1 VIAPENPAPIAP
13 LKPHVRT
20 VHGISQEDPWYWL
33 RNRDDPDTLIYLE
46 AENKYAEEITAP
58 LEDLRTI
65 LFDEIKSRVLETD
78 QSVPVPKGDWE
89 YQVRTKE
96 DHAYPVHV
104 RWPRGKPTEEQVLLD
119 ENALADGHDYFALGD
134 LAISHDHRK
143 LAYTFDT
150 LGNEEYELVV
160 IDLESKQVV
169 DAGLK
174 ALSYGLVWANDA
186 HTLFLVRSDEASR
199 PSSVIRHK
207 VGSTPDEDTTV
218 FEEHDERFWVGIGNT
233 RSEKYVVVGS
243 ESKNTSEYWLIDA
256 DHPDSMPRIV
266 EPRSDGHE
274 YRINHQEDYLLIV
287 TNDGASDFR
296 LVQAPVDAP
305 GRNNWT
311 EIISH
316 HPGTRLEDVDTFE
329 TFTVVSQRRD
339 AVPVLL
345 VIDHLRDRSFE
356 IEMDEAVYDSAAG
369 ANAEYRTRQF
379 RYGYTSMVTPNST
392 YQLNLDTLQRE
403 LLKQQPITGDVH
415 LANYQTERT
424 WANAADGKRIPISL
438 VWRPDRINGP
448 APTVIYGYG
457 SYEAVMPASFSSA
470 RLSLLDRGIIF
481 AMTHVRGGGELGRDW
496 YDDGRLANKQNT
508 FTDFAV
514 CVRHLVD
521 SGFSRADQI
530 VARGGSAGGLLMG
543 VIANQEPDL
552 FAGIVAEVPFV
563 DNVNTMLDPSI
574 PLTVTEYDEWGDPN
588 NFDAFKWMCAY
599 SPYEN
604 VIPQSYPPMLITA
617 GLNDPRVQYWEPAK
631 WIAKLRTA
639 NTSANILLLK
649 TEMGAGHGGPSG
661 RYNAWRDEAFVFAFI
676 LDCLNASEPS
686 KS

>member
-1 VIAPENPAPIAP
+1 M
-13 LKPHVRT
+13 
-20 VHGISQEDPWYWL
+20 
-33 RNRDDPDTLIYLE
+33 YLE

-58 LEDLRTI
+58 LEALQTT
-65 LFDEIKSRVLETD
+65 LFNEMKSRVLETD
-78 QSVPVPKGDWE
+78 QSVPVPKGDWA
-89 YQVRTKE
+89 YQVRTIE
-96 DHAYPVHV
+96 GHSYPVHV
-104 RWPRGKPTEEQVLLD
+104 RWPIGKPTEEQVLLD
-119 ENALADGHDYFALGD
+119 ENALADKHDYFALGD
-134 LAISHDHRK
+134 LAISHDHRM

-150 LGNEEYELVV
+150 SGNEEYELVV
-160 IDLESKQVV
+160 INLESKQIV

-199 PSSVIRHK
+199 PSRVIRHK
-207 VGSTPDEDTTV
+207 VGSHPDEDTIV
-218 FEEHDERFWVGIGNT
+218 FEEPDERFWVGIGNT
-233 RSEKYVVVGS
+233 RSEKYVVLGS

-256 DHPDSMPRIV
+256 DNPDSMPRIV

-274 YRINHQEDYLLIV
+274 YRITHREDYLLIL

-296 LVQAPVDAP
+296 LVQAPVNAP
-305 GRNNWT
+305 ERNNWT
-311 EIISH
+311 ELISH
-316 HPGTRLEDVDTFE
+316 HAGTRLEDVDTFE

-345 VIDHLRDRSFE
+345 VIDHLLDRNFQ
-356 IEMDEAVYDSAAG
+356 IEMDEEIYDAAAG

-392 YQLNLDTLQRE
+392 YQLNLDTLERE
-403 LLKQQPITGDVH
+403 LLKQQPITGDVN

-424 WANAADGKRIPISL
+424 WATAADGKQIPISL
-438 VWRPDRINGP
+438 VWRPDRVDGP
-448 APTVIYGYG
+448 APTVVYGYG

-496 YDDGRLANKQNT
+496 YDGGRLANKQNT
-508 FTDFAV
+508 FTDFAI
-514 CVRHLVD
+514 CVRHLVN
-521 SGFSRADQI
+521 SSFSAEDQI
-530 VARGGSAGGLLMG
+530 IARGGSAGGLLMG
-543 VIANQEPDL
+543 VIANQEPEL

-588 NFDAFKWMCAY
+588 SFDAFQWMCAY

-604 VIPQSYPPMLITA
+604 VISQNYPPMLITA

-631 WIAKLRTA
+631 WVAKLRTA
-639 NTSANILLLK
+639 NTSSNILMLK

-661 RYNAWRDEAFVFAFI
+661 RYNAWRDEAFVFSFI
-676 LDCLNASEPS
+676 LDCLDTSRPS

>member
-1 VIAPENPAPIAP
+1 M
-13 LKPHVRT
+13 
-20 VHGISQEDPWYWL
+20 
-33 RNRDDPDTLIYLE
+33 YLE

-58 LEDLRTI
+58 LEALQTT
-65 LFDEIKSRVLETD
+65 LFNEMKSRVLETD
-78 QSVPVPKGDWE
+78 QSVPVPKGDWA
-89 YQVRTKE
+89 YQVRTIE
-96 DHAYPVHV
+96 GHSYPVHV
-104 RWPRGKPTEEQVLLD
+104 RWPIGKPTEEQVLLD
-119 ENALADGHDYFALGD
+119 ENALADKHDYFALGD
-134 LAISHDHRK
+134 LAISHDHRM

-150 LGNEEYELVV
+150 SGNEEYELVV
-160 IDLESKQVV
+160 INLESKQIV

-199 PSSVIRHK
+199 PSRVIRHK
-207 VGSTPDEDTTV
+207 VGSHSDEDTIV
-218 FEEHDERFWVGIGNT
+218 FEEPDERFWVGIGNT
-233 RSEKYVVVGS
+233 RSEKYVVLGS

-256 DHPDSMPRIV
+256 DNPDSMPRIV

-274 YRINHQEDYLLIV
+274 YRITHREDYLLIL

-296 LVQAPVDAP
+296 LVQAPVNAP
-305 GRNNWT
+305 ERNNWT
-311 EIISH
+311 ELISH
-316 HPGTRLEDVDTFE
+316 HAGTRLEDVDTFE

-345 VIDHLRDRSFE
+345 VIDHLLDRNFQ
-356 IEMDEAVYDSAAG
+356 IEMDEEIYDAAAG

-392 YQLNLDTLQRE
+392 YQLNLDTLERE
-403 LLKQQPITGDVH
+403 LLKQQPITGDVN

-424 WANAADGKRIPISL
+424 WATAADGKQIPISL
-438 VWRPDRINGP
+438 VWRPDRVDGP
-448 APTVIYGYG
+448 APTVVYGYG

-496 YDDGRLANKQNT
+496 YDGGRLANKQNT
-508 FTDFAV
+508 FTDFAI
-514 CVRHLVD
+514 CVRHLVN
-521 SGFSRADQI
+521 SSFSAEDQI
-530 VARGGSAGGLLMG
+530 IARGGSAGGLLMG
-543 VIANQEPDL
+543 VIANQEPEL

-588 NFDAFKWMCAY
+588 SFDAFQWMCAY

-604 VIPQSYPPMLITA
+604 VISQNYPPMLITA

-631 WIAKLRTA
+631 WVAKLRTA
-639 NTSANILLLK
+639 NTSSNILMLK

-661 RYNAWRDEAFVFAFI
+661 RYNAWRDEAFVFSFI
-676 LDCLNASEPS
+676 LDCLDTSRPS

>member
-1 VIAPENPAPIAP
+1 M
-13 LKPHVRT
+13 
-20 VHGISQEDPWYWL
+20 
-33 RNRDDPDTLIYLE
+33 
-46 AENKYAEEITAP
+46 
-58 LEDLRTI
+58 
-65 LFDEIKSRVLETD
+65 
-78 QSVPVPKGDWE
+78 
-89 YQVRTKE
+89 
-96 DHAYPVHV
+96 
-104 RWPRGKPTEEQVLLD
+104 
-119 ENALADGHDYFALGD
+119 
-134 LAISHDHRK
+134 

-150 LGNEEYELVV
+150 SGNEEYELVV
-160 IDLESKQVV
+160 INLESKQIV

-199 PSSVIRHK
+199 PSRVIRHK
-207 VGSTPDEDTTV
+207 VGSHPDEDTIV
-218 FEEHDERFWVGIGNT
+218 FEEPDERFWVGIGNT
-233 RSEKYVVVGS
+233 RSEKYVVLGS

-256 DHPDSMPRIV
+256 DNPDSMPRIV

-274 YRINHQEDYLLIV
+274 YRITHREDYLLIL

-296 LVQAPVDAP
+296 LVQAPVNAP
-305 GRNNWT
+305 ERNNWT
-311 EIISH
+311 ELISH
-316 HPGTRLEDVDTFE
+316 HAGTRLEDVDTFE

-345 VIDHLRDRSFE
+345 VIDHLLDRNFQ
-356 IEMDEAVYDSAAG
+356 IEMDEEIYDAAAG

-403 LLKQQPITGDVH
+403 LLKQQPITGDVN

-424 WANAADGKRIPISL
+424 WATAADGKQIPISL
-438 VWRPDRINGP
+438 VWRPDRVDGP
-448 APTVIYGYG
+448 APTVVYGYG

-496 YDDGRLANKQNT
+496 YDGGRLANKQNT

-521 SGFSRADQI
+521 SSFSAEDQI
-530 VARGGSAGGLLMG
+530 IARGGSAGGLLMG
-543 VIANQEPDL
+543 VIANQEPEL

-588 NFDAFKWMCAY
+588 SFDAFKWMCAY

-604 VIPQSYPPMLITA
+604 VISQNYPPMLITA

-631 WIAKLRTA
+631 WVAKLRTA
-639 NTSANILLLK
+639 NTSSNVLMLK

-661 RYNAWRDEAFVFAFI
+661 RYNAWRDEAFVFSFI
-676 LDCLNASEPS
+676 LDCLNTS
-686 KS
+686 KPLKS

>member
-1 VIAPENPAPIAP
+1 MIAPENPAPIAP

-33 RNRDDPDTLIYLE
+33 RNRDDPDTLMYLE

-58 LEDLRTI
+58 LEALQTT
-65 LFDEIKSRVLETD
+65 LFNEMKSRVLETD
-78 QSVPVPKGDWE
+78 QSVPVPKGDWA
-89 YQVRTKE
+89 YQVRTIE
-96 DHAYPVHV
+96 GHSYPVHV
-104 RWPRGKPTEEQVLLD
+104 RWPIGKPTEEQVLLD
-119 ENALADGHDYFALGD
+119 ENALADKHDYFALGD
-134 LAISHDHRK
+134 LAISHDHRM

-150 LGNEEYELVV
+150 SGNEEYELVV
-160 IDLESKQVV
+160 INLESKQIV

-199 PSSVIRHK
+199 PSRVIRHK
-207 VGSTPDEDTTV
+207 VGSHPDEDTIV
-218 FEEHDERFWVGIGNT
+218 FEEPDERFWVGIGNT
-233 RSEKYVVVGS
+233 RSEKYVVLGS

-256 DHPDSMPRIV
+256 DNPDSMPRIV

-274 YRINHQEDYLLIV
+274 YRITHREDYLLIL

-296 LVQAPVDAP
+296 LVQAPVNAP
-305 GRNNWT
+305 ERNNWT
-311 EIISH
+311 ELISH
-316 HPGTRLEDVDTFE
+316 HAGTRLEDVDTFE

-345 VIDHLRDRSFE
+345 VIDHLLDRNFQ
-356 IEMDEAVYDSAAG
+356 IEMDEEIYDAAAG

-392 YQLNLDTLQRE
+392 YQLNLDTLERE
-403 LLKQQPITGDVH
+403 LLKQQPITGDVN

-424 WANAADGKRIPISL
+424 WATAADGKQIPISL
-438 VWRPDRINGP
+438 VWRPDRVDGP
-448 APTVIYGYG
+448 APTVVYGYG

-496 YDDGRLANKQNT
+496 YDGGRLANKQNT
-508 FTDFAV
+508 FTDFAI
-514 CVRHLVD
+514 CVRHLVN
-521 SGFSRADQI
+521 SSFSAEDQI
-530 VARGGSAGGLLMG
+530 IARGGSAGGLLMG
-543 VIANQEPDL
+543 VIANQEPEL

-588 NFDAFKWMCAY
+588 SFDAFQWMCAY

-604 VIPQSYPPMLITA
+604 VISQNYPPMLITA

-631 WIAKLRTA
+631 WVAKLRTA
-639 NTSANILLLK
+639 NTSSNILMLK

-661 RYNAWRDEAFVFAFI
+661 RYNAWRDEAFVFSFI
-676 LDCLNASEPS
+676 LDCLDTSRPS

>member
-1 VIAPENPAPIAP
+1 M
-13 LKPHVRT
+13 
-20 VHGISQEDPWYWL
+20 
-33 RNRDDPDTLIYLE
+33 YLE

-58 LEDLRTI
+58 LEALQTT
-65 LFDEIKSRVLETD
+65 LFNEMKSRVLETD
-78 QSVPVPKGDWE
+78 QSVPVPKGDWA
-89 YQVRTKE
+89 YQVRTIE
-96 DHAYPVHV
+96 GHSYPVHV
-104 RWPRGKPTEEQVLLD
+104 RWPIGKPTEEQVLLD
-119 ENALADGHDYFALGD
+119 ENALADKHDYFALGD
-134 LAISHDHRK
+134 LAISHDHRM

-150 LGNEEYELVV
+150 SGNEEYELVV
-160 IDLESKQVV
+160 INLESKQIV

-199 PSSVIRHK
+199 PSRVIRHK
-207 VGSTPDEDTTV
+207 VGSHPDEDTIV
-218 FEEHDERFWVGIGNT
+218 FEEPDERFWVGIGNT
-233 RSEKYVVVGS
+233 RSEKYVVLGS

-256 DHPDSMPRIV
+256 DNPDSMPRIV

-274 YRINHQEDYLLIV
+274 YRITHREDYLLIL

-296 LVQAPVDAP
+296 LVQAPVNAP
-305 GRNNWT
+305 ERNNWT
-311 EIISH
+311 ELISH
-316 HPGTRLEDVDTFE
+316 HAGTRLEDVDTFE

-345 VIDHLRDRSFE
+345 VIDHLLDRNFQ
-356 IEMDEAVYDSAAG
+356 IEMDEEIYDAAAG

-403 LLKQQPITGDVH
+403 LLKQQPITGDVN

-424 WANAADGKRIPISL
+424 WATAADGKQIPISL
-438 VWRPDRINGP
+438 VWRPDRVDGP
-448 APTVIYGYG
+448 APTVVYGYG

-496 YDDGRLANKQNT
+496 YDGGRLANKQNT

-521 SGFSRADQI
+521 SSFSAEDQI
-530 VARGGSAGGLLMG
+530 IARGGSAGGLLMG
-543 VIANQEPDL
+543 VIANQEPEL

-574 PLTVTEYDEWGDPN
+574 PLKVTEYDEWGDPN
-588 NFDAFKWMCAY
+588 SFDAFKWMCAY

-604 VIPQSYPPMLITA
+604 VISQNYPPMLITA

-631 WIAKLRTA
+631 WVAKLRTA
-639 NTSANILLLK
+639 NTSSNVLMLK

-661 RYNAWRDEAFVFAFI
+661 RYNAWRDEAFVFSFI
-676 LDCLNASEPS
+676 LDCLNTS
-686 KS
+686 KPLKS

>member
-1 VIAPENPAPIAP
+1 
-13 LKPHVRT
+13 LM
-20 VHGISQEDPWYWL
+20 
-33 RNRDDPDTLIYLE
+33 YLE

-58 LEDLRTI
+58 LEALQTT
-65 LFDEIKSRVLETD
+65 LFNEMKSRVLETD
-78 QSVPVPKGDWE
+78 QSVPVPKGDWA
-89 YQVRTKE
+89 YQVRTIE
-96 DHAYPVHV
+96 GHSYPVHV
-104 RWPRGKPTEEQVLLD
+104 RWPIGKPTEEQVLLD
-119 ENALADGHDYFALGD
+119 ENALADKHDYFALGD
-134 LAISHDHRK
+134 LAISHDHRM

-150 LGNEEYELVV
+150 SGNEEYELVV
-160 IDLESKQVV
+160 INLESKQIV

-199 PSSVIRHK
+199 PSRVIRHK
-207 VGSTPDEDTTV
+207 VGSHSDEDTIV
-218 FEEHDERFWVGIGNT
+218 FEEPDERFWVGIGNT
-233 RSEKYVVVGS
+233 RSEKYVVLGS

-256 DHPDSMPRIV
+256 DNPDSMPRIV

-274 YRINHQEDYLLIV
+274 YRITHREDYLLIL

-296 LVQAPVDAP
+296 LVQAPVNAP
-305 GRNNWT
+305 ERNNWT
-311 EIISH
+311 ELISH
-316 HPGTRLEDVDTFE
+316 HAGTRLEDVDTFE

-345 VIDHLRDRSFE
+345 VIDHLLDRNFQ
-356 IEMDEAVYDSAAG
+356 IEMDEEIYDAAAG

-392 YQLNLDTLQRE
+392 YQLNLDTLERE
-403 LLKQQPITGDVH
+403 LLKQQPITGDVN

-424 WANAADGKRIPISL
+424 WATAADGKQIPISL
-438 VWRPDRINGP
+438 VWRPDRVDGP
-448 APTVIYGYG
+448 APTVVYGYG

-496 YDDGRLANKQNT
+496 YDGGRLANKQNT
-508 FTDFAV
+508 FTDFAI
-514 CVRHLVD
+514 CVRHLVN
-521 SGFSRADQI
+521 SSFSAEDQI
-530 VARGGSAGGLLMG
+530 IARGGSAGGLLMG
-543 VIANQEPDL
+543 VIANQEPEL

-588 NFDAFKWMCAY
+588 SFDAFQWMCAY

-604 VIPQSYPPMLITA
+604 VISQNYPPMLITA

-631 WIAKLRTA
+631 WVAKLRTA
-639 NTSANILLLK
+639 NTSSNILMLK

-661 RYNAWRDEAFVFAFI
+661 RYNAWRDEAFVFSFI
-676 LDCLNASEPS
+676 LDCLDTSRPS

>member
-1 VIAPENPAPIAP
+1 M
-13 LKPHVRT
+13 
-20 VHGISQEDPWYWL
+20 
-33 RNRDDPDTLIYLE
+33 YLE

-58 LEDLRTI
+58 LEALQTT
-65 LFDEIKSRVLETD
+65 LFNEMKSRVLETD
-78 QSVPVPKGDWE
+78 QSVPVPKGDWA
-89 YQVRTKE
+89 YQVRTIE
-96 DHAYPVHV
+96 GHSYPVHV
-104 RWPRGKPTEEQVLLD
+104 RWPIGKPTEEQVLLD
-119 ENALADGHDYFALGD
+119 ENALADKHDYFALGD
-134 LAISHDHRK
+134 LAISHDHRM

-150 LGNEEYELVV
+150 SGNEEYELVV
-160 IDLESKQVV
+160 INLESKQIV

-199 PSSVIRHK
+199 PSRVIRHK
-207 VGSTPDEDTTV
+207 VGSHPDEDTIV
-218 FEEHDERFWVGIGNT
+218 FEEPDERFWVGIGNT
-233 RSEKYVVVGS
+233 RSEKYVVLGS

-256 DHPDSMPRIV
+256 DNPDSMPRIV

-274 YRINHQEDYLLIV
+274 YRITHREDYLLIL

-296 LVQAPVDAP
+296 LVQAPVNAP
-305 GRNNWT
+305 ERNNWT
-311 EIISH
+311 ELISH
-316 HPGTRLEDVDTFE
+316 HAGTRLEDVDTFE

-345 VIDHLRDRSFE
+345 VIDHLLDRNFQ
-356 IEMDEAVYDSAAG
+356 IEMDEEIYDAAAG

-403 LLKQQPITGDVH
+403 LLKQQPITGDVN

-424 WANAADGKRIPISL
+424 WATAADGKQIPISL
-438 VWRPDRINGP
+438 VWRPDRVDGP
-448 APTVIYGYG
+448 APTVVYGYG

-496 YDDGRLANKQNT
+496 YDGGRLANKQNT

-521 SGFSRADQI
+521 SSFSAEDQI
-530 VARGGSAGGLLMG
+530 IARGGSAGGLLMG
-543 VIANQEPDL
+543 VIANQEPEL

-588 NFDAFKWMCAY
+588 SFDAFKWMCAY

-604 VIPQSYPPMLITA
+604 VISQNYPPMLITA

-631 WIAKLRTA
+631 WVAKLRTA
-639 NTSANILLLK
+639 NTSSNVLMLK

-661 RYNAWRDEAFVFAFI
+661 RYNAWRDEAFVFSFI
-676 LDCLNASEPS
+676 LDCLNTS
-686 KS
+686 KPLKS